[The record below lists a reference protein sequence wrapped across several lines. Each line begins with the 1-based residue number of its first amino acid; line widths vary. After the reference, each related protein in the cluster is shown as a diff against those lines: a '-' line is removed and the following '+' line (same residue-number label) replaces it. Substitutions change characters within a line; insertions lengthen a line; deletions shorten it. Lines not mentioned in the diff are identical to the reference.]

1 MKLSKKV
8 LSLVLVAILAL
19 STFLLT
25 ACTNNGGNQGNNG
38 GNQDDD
44 NNTPTFDRSGD
55 ISNYDSSDSNEMGEQ
70 YFNQNLFYTN
80 SVVQGG
86 PDPGVFDDTAV
97 SGYYYVYVTSAVW
110 RSKNLVDW
118 EEVGALVSTKT
129 DAERKILKEAI
140 WAPEVIYD
148 EELGKYVMFFSSTS
162 EADSTYDGKGN
173 GYTNGSGT
181 NAYYALRAAVSD
193 TAQGPFEV
201 VNFKTYNNGQ
211 FAAEHNPNTTPNIKL
226 DFEND
231 VCTNDYAWVKVQ
243 DSYYQ
248 AAFPQYFVDYLFFN
262 PEELYKVLQYY
273 DLDAIRNG
281 GTQKTIKKRN
291 GNYAYDN
298 IDPHPF
304 VDPVSG
310 NKYLFTK
317 VGLGG
322 CDAIMVVEMNNWLSP
337 KWETATFCTVRGYY
351 TLEDWMNDTNYGIPY
366 EKNSINEGPY
376 VLYHEDKNG
385 KGLYYLTYSINSYTA
400 SDYSVACAVSENIFG
415 PYRKLTEAEGGVILC
430 SMTTESTTVSG
441 AGHHSFISVG
451 GQDFIVYHRHDS
463 YEAGGS
469 ARYTAI
475 DEYKWITVKD
485 INGNDMDV
493 PYVNGP
499 TDSAQPMLE
508 AFSDYRNVADEAT
521 VTSSDAS
528 VNASYL
534 NDGLLSV
541 HKSAD
546 ETFMSYIKETEIT
559 KKTTFTFSFD
569 DPITA
574 RAVLVYNSA
583 SQYKAF
589 EYVDLIELVG
599 VDGSVQ
605 TITGLEF
612 DTERYCEYFGEFQ
625 DELAYVQAGT
635 AAMTEFYDTK
645 VKEVRVTMSVPEGQ
659 DVVGISEIRI
669 LGKDGEP
676 TYTGEGEYTFTN
688 PSKVYATV
696 DEGVTL
702 DGEFDEE
709 QWENARWLT
718 IRDTQSKTQY
728 ADISFTTWY
737 GENGVYFGVKVE
749 ETGNS
754 IYYNSRRA
762 TYLNSCIE
770 MYMAPADAEKNA
782 TNIIEFDFLC
792 NGNLNARINSYG
804 NGTWTKF
811 AMDREYMPVAV
822 SKLLGGSVNTPECY
836 GYQLECMFPYEYLE
850 ALGYEVENLDEL
862 ELALNPVHI
871 WSFNET
877 GTSTSKDRY
886 WSDYWSTQYCG
897 VDSTW
902 LTPSA
907 WLKFNKDGLMAYDYN
922 LTVTGDGPRVK
933 ITGNTS
939 KLGLIPYGNNAQ
951 LTLNVVNGGKNNI
964 KSITI
969 NGEEYDLSKIS
980 WTSNAVGQ
988 LTISN
993 VTEDLE
999 IVIETTK

>member
-19 STFLLT
+19 STFVLT
-25 ACTNNGGNQGNNG
+25 ACGGGNQGG
-38 GNQDDD
+38 

-55 ISNYDSSDSNEMGEQ
+55 ISNYDSSDSNELGEQ

-80 SVVQGG
+80 SVIQGG
-86 PDPGVFDDTAV
+86 PDPGIFDDTAV

-110 RSKNLVDW
+110 RSKNLVEW
-118 EEVGALVSTKT
+118 EEIGQLLNQNTEVEK
-129 DAERKILKEAI
+129 KILESCL

-148 EELGKYVMFFSSTS
+148 DELGKYVMFFSSS
-162 EADSTYDGKGN
+162 NVDDSTYDGKGN
-173 GYTNGSGT
+173 GYANGSGLNT
-181 NAYYALRAAVSD
+181 DYLLRAAVSD
-193 TAQGPFEV
+193 TAQGPFTV
-201 VNFKTYNNGQ
+201 VNFKTYDNGR
-211 FAAEHNPNTTPNIKL
+211 FADEHSPNTTPNIKL
-226 DFEND
+226 DFETD
-231 VCTNDYAWVKVQ
+231 VCTNDYAWVKIQ
-243 DSYYQ
+243 DEYYQ
-248 AAFPQYFVDYLFFN
+248 AAFPQYFVDYMFFN
-262 PEELYKVLQYY
+262 PEELYKVLQSY
-273 DLDAIRNG
+273 DLDAIKNG
-281 GTQKTIKKRN
+281 GTQKTLARRN
-291 GNYAYDN
+291 GSYARDN

-304 VDPVSG
+304 IDPVSG
-310 NKYLFTK
+310 KKYLFTK
-317 VGLGG
+317 VGLGNG
-322 CDAIMVVEMNNWLSP
+322 DAIMVMEMNNWLSP
-337 KWETATFCTVRGYY
+337 NWETATFCTMRGYY
-351 TLEDWMNDTNYGIPY
+351 TIEDWMNGENYGISY
-366 EKNSINEGPY
+366 EKNNVNEGPY
-376 VLYHEDKNG
+376 VLYHKDKNG

-400 SDYSVACAVSENIFG
+400 SDYTVACAVAENILG
-415 PYRKLTEAEGGVILC
+415 PYRKLTAEEGGIVLC

-451 GQDFIVYHRHDS
+451 GQDFIVYHRHDD
-463 YEAGGS
+463 YAAGGS

-499 TDSAQPMLE
+499 TDSAQPLPE
-508 AFSDYRNVADEAT
+508 AFSEYRNVADEAT
-521 VTSSDAS
+521 VTSSDAK
-528 VNASYL
+528 VDASYL

-541 HKSAD
+541 HKSAN

-559 KKTTFTFSFD
+559 EKTTFTFSFD

-583 SQYKAF
+583 KEYRAF

-599 VDGSVQ
+599 VDGSVK

-612 DTERYCEYFGEFQ
+612 DKERYCEYFGENN
-625 DELAYVQAGT
+625 DELAYVQSGT

-645 VKEVRVTMSVPEGQ
+645 VKEVRVTMSVPQGQ

-676 TYTGEGEYTFTN
+676 TVTGEGEYAFTN

-709 QWENARWLT
+709 QWKTAKWLT
-718 IRDTQSKTQY
+718 IRDTQSSTQY
-728 ADISFTTWY
+728 ADISLTTWY
-737 GENGVYFGVKVE
+737 GENGVYFGIKVE

-754 IYYNSRRA
+754 IYYNSRRG

-770 MYMAPADAEKNA
+770 MYMGPADAKQGA
-782 TNIIEFDFLC
+782 SNIIEFDFMCTGALNSRVNT
-792 NGNLNARINSYG
+792 NG
-804 NGTWTKF
+804 WVKF
-811 AMDREYMPVAV
+811 VLDREYMPVAV
-822 SKLLGGSVNTPECY
+822 SKLLGGAVNTPECY

-850 ALGYEVENLDEL
+850 ALGYNTSDLDKL
-862 ELALNPVHI
+862 ELAVNPVHI
-871 WSFNET
+871 WSFNAT

-886 WSDYWSTQYCG
+886 WSDYWTTQYLG

-902 LTPSA
+902 LTPSQ
-907 WLKFNKDGLMAYDYN
+907 WLRFDKDGLMAYNYDVQ
-922 LTVTGDGPRVK
+922 VTGNGPKVK
-933 ITGNTS
+933 ITGSTS

-951 LTLNVVNGGKNNI
+951 LTLNVVNGNKNNI
-964 KSITI
+964 KAVTI
-969 NGEEYDLSKIS
+969 NGEAYDLSKIS

-988 LTISN
+988 LTIAN